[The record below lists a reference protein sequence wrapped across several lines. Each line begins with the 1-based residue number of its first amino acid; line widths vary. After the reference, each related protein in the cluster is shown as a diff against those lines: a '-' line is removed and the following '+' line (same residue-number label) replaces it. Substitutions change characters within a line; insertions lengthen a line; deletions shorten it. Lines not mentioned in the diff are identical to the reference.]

1 MSVDTLPPGE
11 SAADELAAGDALDAI
26 HTALQAATS
35 PASKYLSVRDV
46 QFQKVGRWVLLSLVW
61 KDGKTRHTLT
71 VRMPTA
77 KARSLAARLGAMV
90 GE

>member
-1 MSVDTLPPGE
+1 VNVDTLPPGE
-11 SAADELAAGDALDAI
+11 TGTELSAGDALDAL

-77 KARSLAARLGAMV
+77 KARSLAARLGAVV